1 MEHLLKLY
9 SFESVHG
16 SPDEVAIADYI
27 ESLLKDWQVPYT
39 RSDNNLYNLSQPDM
53 PILSAHLDQ
62 VKTNGKAEHFV
73 MTPDKHIIGY
83 NKNWQRT
90 SLGGDDKNGIWI
102 ILKMLEAG
110 HIVNF
115 IISEGEERGC
125 IGIHALESEKV
136 LDKIIELDTYCM
148 VLDRKGDTDI
158 LRSGSGTTFCS
169 TLAQSL
175 CNFLG
180 NHKWEVGTG
189 SLSDTCTIC
198 DYCESVNMSVAY
210 FNPHTATEYTD
221 WSSLQEIRNDV
232 KDVIES
238 FVHFPTPPEIYKPK
252 TTYYSTSKFSKKGD
266 QDEKDWWKN
275 HYGY

>member
-1 MEHLLKLY
+1 MKHLLKLY

-90 SLGGDDKNGIWI
+90 SLGGDDKNGVWI

-136 LDKIIELDTYCM
+136 LDKILELDTYCM
-148 VLDRKGDTDI
+148 VLDRRGDTDI
-158 LRSGSGTTFCS
+158 LKAGSATTFCS

-180 NHKWEVGTG
+180 NHKYEVGTG

-210 FNPHTATEYTD
+210 FNPHTAKEYTD
-221 WSSLQEIRNDV
+221 WNSLQVILNDV
-232 KDVIES
+232 RDVIES
-238 FVHFPTPPEIYKPK
+238 FIHFPTPPEIYKSVS
-252 TTYYSTSKFSKKGD
+252 TYTSKYSKKGD
-266 QDEKDWWKN
+266 KDEKDWWKSY
-275 HYGY
+275 YGY

>member
-16 SPDEVAIADYI
+16 TPDEVAIADYI

-39 RSDNNLYNLSQPDM
+39 RSGNNLYNLDNPDM

-73 MTPDKHIIGY
+73 MTPEKRIIGY

-125 IGIHALESEKV
+125 IGIHALETAKV
-136 LDKIIELDTYCM
+136 LDKILELDTYCI
-148 VLDRKGDTDI
+148 VLDRKYDTDI
-158 LRSGSGTTFCS
+158 LKSGSGTTFCS

-180 NHKWEVGTG
+180 NHKYEVGTG

-210 FNPHTATEYTD
+210 FNPHMATEYTD
-221 WSSLQEIRNDV
+221 WGSLQEICNDI

-252 TTYYSTSKFSKKGD
+252 STYYSSSKFSKKGD
-266 QDEKDWWKN
+266 QDEKDWWKSC
-275 HYGY
+275 YGY

>member
-9 SFESVHG
+9 SYESIHG
-16 SPDEVAIADYI
+16 SPDEEAIADYI
-27 ESLLKDWQVPYT
+27 ESLLKDWKVPYT
-39 RSDNNLYNLSQPDM
+39 RTGNNLYHLDQPDM

-73 MTPDKHIIGY
+73 MTPDKHIVGY

-90 SLGGDDKNGIWI
+90 SLGGDDKNGVWI

-125 IGIHALESEKV
+125 IGIHDLEYAKV
-136 LDKIIELDTYCM
+136 LDKILELDTYCI
-148 VLDRKGDTDI
+148 VLDRKGNKDI
-158 LRSGSGTTFCS
+158 LKSGSGTTFCS

-175 CNFLG
+175 CNFWG
-180 NHKWEVGTG
+180 NDKYEVTTG
-189 SLSDTCTIC
+189 SLSDTCTLC
-198 DYCESVNMSVAY
+198 EYCESVNMSVAY

-221 WSSLQEIRNDV
+221 WTRLQEILDNIITMV
-232 KDVIES
+232 ES
-238 FVHFPTPPEIYKPK
+238 FVHFPTPPEIYQSR
-252 TTYYSTSKFSKKGD
+252 TTYKFSKKGD
-266 QDEKDWWKN
+266 KNDKDWWKSY
-275 HYGY
+275 YGY